1 MSVVGSKEWFVDKA
15 GTSDKKVLA
24 DRMELLRKDFLEEF
38 SPKKLEMMNGPQLL
52 ERVFNN
58 TNDSMMYLL
67 MMDSDYRNFGAS
79 SEYSYMSIIYKG
91 SDGIWTLFEK
101 NKHIKLS
108 KKEAEEKAVQIRDQI
123 IACINI
129 ITDSKLTTIDD
140 YKLLE
145 KKLSDE
151 TNLYNFVTILKY
163 FQMVFPN
170 YFPGMY
176 SNFTL
181 SRCIQILGL
190 KYVGKSSNKRIQ
202 NMGVISI
209 FIRNCG
215 IHNIVFGSIYADE
228 WGWEKTC
235 ETCPAA
241 AENNTYISCADNV
254 NNSFYE
260 LGHASLRKK
269 VKKSV

>member
-1 MSVVGSKEWFVDKA
+1 MSAIGSKEWFVDKA
-15 GTSDKKVLA
+15 ASSDKKALA
-24 DRMELLRKDFLEEF
+24 DRMEFLRKDFLEKF
-38 SPKKLEMMNGPQLL
+38 SPKNLETMNGAQLL

-58 TNDSMMYLL
+58 TRDSMMYLL
-67 MMDSDYRNFGAS
+67 MMDPDYRNFGAS

-101 NKHIKLS
+101 NKHIKMSQL
-108 KKEAEEKAVQIRDQI
+108 EAEEKAVQIRDQI

-129 ITDSKLTTIDD
+129 IANSRLTTVED

-145 KKLSDE
+145 KKLSNE
-151 TNLYNFVTILKY
+151 TSLYNFVTILKY

-190 KYVGKSSNKRIQ
+190 KYIGKSSNKRIQ

-241 AENNTYISCADNV
+241 DEKVKFVSCRDSLDA
-254 NNSFYE
+254 SIYE
-260 LGHASLRKK
+260 TCHASKKKKERKF
-269 VKKSV
+269 V